1 MRFARLAVLS
11 ALLLAG
17 PGCSDD
23 VPPTPKGAFSV
34 SFQDTGTECAVK
46 SHNMTVGSVTD
57 TSKQTLLS
65 DGQENAEVKCKVT
78 GSGPFAVSGS
88 ILQAGKFL
96 DVTVGSLASGT
107 KLEGPAT
114 GSVGYAGG
122 VETSNTYSSKADT
135 PCNFYFTTG
144 QQGVAAGRV
153 WMAFDCP
160 KIVSG
165 QSTCELVTSYVIFEN
180 CDKGDAEE

>member
-1 MRFARLAVLS
+1 MRFARLAVLP

-46 SHNMTVGSVTD
+46 SHNTTVGSVTD
-57 TSKQTLLS
+57 TSKQTLLA
-65 DGQENAEVKCKVT
+65 DGSEGAEVKCKVT
-78 GSGPFAVSGS
+78 GSGPFAISGS

-96 DVTVGSLASGT
+96 DISVGSLASGT
-107 KLEGPAT
+107 KMEAPAT
-114 GSVGYAGG
+114 GALGYAGG
-122 VETSNTYSSKADT
+122 VETSNTYGTKDV
-135 PCNFYFTTG
+135 PCNFYFTSG

-160 KIVSG
+160 KVEAG
-165 QSTCELVTSYVIFEN
+165 QSTCQLITSYVIFEN
-180 CDKGDAEE
+180 CDKGTEE